1 MRSLYQS
8 PDHYVPSARAI
19 CKYGEKIINREILS
33 PVWRWGYSS
42 WGCIGF
48 EAGSGY
54 CIKPLSL
61 WGTSFVGDLGGFMCS
76 CFCISLGPAVGI
88 RVCPG
93 RCIEVSLCNPIT
105 IAVFRDALILFSS
118 QFLQHLQTPLQ
129 YCGNLK
135 MASKGRNMQFQLQII
150 PSVLNKLCF

>member
-48 EAGSGY
+48 EAGAGY

-61 WGTSFVGDLGGFMCS
+61 WGTSFVGDLGGFMC
-76 CFCISLGPAVGI
+76 CCLCISLGPAVGAMRALAGALKFHYVI
-88 RVCPG
+88 
-93 RCIEVSLCNPIT
+93 VSL
-105 IAVFRDALILFSS
+105 LLFYSCLMFS
-118 QFLQHLQTPLQ
+118 L
-129 YCGNLK
+129 GDK
-135 MASKGRNMQFQLQII
+135 
-150 PSVLNKLCF
+150 